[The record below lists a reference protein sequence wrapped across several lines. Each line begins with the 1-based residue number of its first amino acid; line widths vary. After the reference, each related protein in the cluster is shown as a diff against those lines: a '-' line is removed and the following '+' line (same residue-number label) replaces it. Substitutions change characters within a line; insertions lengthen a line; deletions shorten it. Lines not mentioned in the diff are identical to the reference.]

1 MSSWH
6 LPAITDGIAGQI
18 QLVADA
24 RLKARRG
31 RQPVYDASIV
41 RGRKEKN
48 LKPFWACHG
57 KDRSRRITLGVMDMW
72 KPYRLIGQCGRSA
85 HYAQMAYRFNE
96 IAEGNQFR
104 PD

>member
-31 RQPVYDASIV
+31 RQPVYDASMLK
-41 RGRKEKN
+41 GRKKKN
-48 LKPFWACHG
+48 LKPFWA
-57 KDRSRRITLGVMDMW
+57 
-72 KPYRLIGQCGRSA
+72 
-85 HYAQMAYRFNE
+85 
-96 IAEGNQFR
+96 
-104 PD
+104 